1 MLATSTT
8 TTRSR
13 ACRSRKSVM
22 SPASRSTASAA
33 VAEPTTWPGRTSAST
48 ASRWARATSTRA
60 GGTTPPAASSSAR
73 LGSEWELTS
82 WPPKTRPARDG
93 RPSGCRSGSSV
104 TRAVVGARPCA
115 TAYAPTT
122 AVVATEPR
130 APTNHTPVL
139 AVTSGVWFMSSSS
152 DGWAG
157 AQRTSVGPTGVRQ
170 GVRTRSRTP
179 RRRPR
184 SARRRRA
191 GERTPAPRGLRR
203 DGPSRRPP
211 TPRRSGR
218 RSRSC

>member
-1 MLATSTT
+1 
-8 TTRSR
+8 
-13 ACRSRKSVM
+13 M

-33 VAEPTTWPGRTSAST
+33 VAEPATWPGRTSAST
-48 ASRWARATSTRA
+48 VSRWARAASTRA

-82 WPPKTRPARDG
+82 WPPKTSPARDG
-93 RPSGCRSGSSV
+93 RPSGCSSGSSV

-139 AVTSGVWFMSSSS
+139 AVTSGVGVMSSSS

-157 AQRTSVGPTGVRQ
+157 AQRTSGGVRGRQ
-170 GVRTRSRTP
+170 DEVENAASKAAVGASKASRRTNSSASGAPTRRSI
-179 RRRPR
+179 
-184 SARRRRA
+184 
-191 GERTPAPRGLRR
+191 PASSHSTEI
-203 DGPSRRPP
+203 GPS
-211 TPRRSGR
+211 
-218 RSRSC
+218 